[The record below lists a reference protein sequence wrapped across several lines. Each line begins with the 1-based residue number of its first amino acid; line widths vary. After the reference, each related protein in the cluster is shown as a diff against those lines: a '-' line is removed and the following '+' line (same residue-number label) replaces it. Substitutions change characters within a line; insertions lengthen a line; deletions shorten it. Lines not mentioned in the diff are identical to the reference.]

1 MRKHKFPIVLT
12 LGIALVAVSL
22 LMVIVLQVRN
32 HIGVKKTQTTLAQM
46 EQLLPERSKGIPGVC
61 PNTNMPVLQIGGM
74 DYVALL
80 EIPALGIYLPVAD
93 EWDRDKLF
101 YSPARFSGSVYDH
114 SLVIGGTDASH
125 QFAFCDKIENGTLI
139 TITDMT
145 GSQFAYKV
153 TSVDRAKKAES
164 VWLQDP
170 ECHLT
175 LYCRD
180 TYSMEYIA
188 VRCSFVYG

>member
-12 LGIALVAVSL
+12 LGIVLVVVSL
-22 LMVIVLQVRN
+22 LMIVAFQVRN
-32 HIGVKKTQTTLAQM
+32 HIGAKKTQTTLAQM
-46 EQLLPERSKGIPGVC
+46 EQLLPERSKGTPGEY
-61 PNTNMPVLQIGGM
+61 PNANMPVLQIGGM

-80 EIPALGIYLPVAD
+80 EIPAFGISLPVAD
-93 EWDRDKLF
+93 EWDTDKLF
-101 YSPARFSGSVYDH
+101 YSPARFSGSAYDH

-125 QFAFCDKIENGTLI
+125 QFAFCDKIENGTRI

-145 GSQFAYKV
+145 GSQFTYEV
-153 TSVDRAKKAES
+153 TSVDRAKNAES

-170 ECHLT
+170 EYHLT

-188 VRCSFVYG
+188 VRCNFV